1 MMMYKF
7 RKKWGIWIV
16 GGNVL
21 DDFEERF
28 REWRDFRDL
37 F

>member
-16 GGNVL
+16 DGNVL